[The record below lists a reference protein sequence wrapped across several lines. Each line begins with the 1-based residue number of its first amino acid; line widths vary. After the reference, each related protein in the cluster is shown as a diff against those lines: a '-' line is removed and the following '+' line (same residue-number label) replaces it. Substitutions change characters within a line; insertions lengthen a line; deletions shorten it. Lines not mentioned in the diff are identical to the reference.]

1 MCRLLAVLLIF
12 ALTIPAFSDDSGKG
26 ASSLPRGAELIGIA
40 TAGSNDHGID
50 QRLKKGLDSLASLI
64 KQISVD
70 TTILIEAYSPGKR
83 TKVRE
88 EQIKN
93 SFTLAENVEQ
103 YLRIQHKL
111 ENNFIIAIWQDTEE
125 SGNMPKVR
133 LTTYPRDFFEN

>member
-1 MCRLLAVLLIF
+1 M
-12 ALTIPAFSDDSGKG
+12 PAFSADSGKG

-50 QRLKKGLDSLASLI
+50 HRLKKDLDSLVSLI
-64 KQISVD
+64 KQLSVD

-93 SFTLAENVEQ
+93 SFALGENVEQ

-111 ENNFIIAIWQDTEE
+111 ENNFIIAIWQDKEE
-125 SGNMPKVR
+125 NGNMPKVR